1 MRIKELKAENYRL
14 FDRLNFSFGSS
25 PCLIVVDDNEQG
37 KSSIV
42 KAILD
47 CLYTKKNLCETGE
60 KGRIQLSF
68 AIGNDDFLI
77 IVGNKKKRLLRN
89 GEDITRDFYKK
100 AGRSFEYLFGEG
112 LFGLNEEE
120 FLNTVLV
127 LQQGLNTLNISDKTL
142 STKIQSMIELSSEDH
157 SSAQAIRL
165 LRDGLSK
172 NFPRITVKT
181 TPKGDVEQEIK
192 NLTSRID
199 SLRTEYESLLHRIT
213 AAEAPEKEYERTEE
227 EIKEIEQLIERIR
240 YLRIVS
246 ILYHDDKKRQRLESL
261 RKEIESL
268 RPYPELSEEAAEGL
282 WRKINSSYISFKE
295 LYNSAEKTRQKIR
308 QLKEEL
314 EKLRS
319 LLDTYGTAKDRTFE
333 DSTHLYSIY
342 QETVELDRE
351 IHTLQETIERERQ
364 AFRFPFEEFTRMET
378 VFSRLSDSEKHLLH
392 RYRLEK
398 AEIEESINRLERIKA
413 LRLNKRYSLLA
424 TVLSLVISISGYFLH
439 PLLYM
444 VSIISIVSLLFYL
457 KNKKTLELIDRDIL
471 RDKKTIKEI
480 ESTIEDLKRRSLFL
494 DETLKALQERM
505 GYTIDDYQRFTE
517 WSNEYYE
524 IKAREENL
532 KAKKNQRKRLL
543 DNAYR
548 IINREADLPEIKAFA
563 DRIKEASLL
572 RERIT
577 SMENGLSI
585 LRDQLRCE
593 EEEYRGR
600 EREIKEQAEYIFD
613 LITQRDACEMNWQD
627 ISIHELSESLLSML
641 SRTQSAL
648 KIIKEMADI
657 KVLSEEE
664 RISLQNNI
672 KIKETSLYKKEDL
685 ADLKEPSY
693 YENQLTGLQERAK
706 NLHEHQSRLL
716 MKRSDI
722 IQLKRRL
729 FEIEDELE
737 YLNIH
742 KKRAETYRRSVMKAI
757 EIIEEL
763 SRDRYRIW
771 AERLNQETTEIFK
784 SITGKDREIIFE
796 KNLNFRITS
805 DGRELTS
812 QELNTF
818 LSGGAIEQLF
828 LSIRITIAKHVCP
841 HISLPLILDEPFA
854 HADDRRFLNAMRFL
868 IEVVSK
874 ERQVIIFS
882 CHKRRHRLIKE
893 NIMDGYELREGI
905 LQ

>member
-14 FDRLNFSFGSS
+14 FDKLNFSFGSS
-25 PCLIVVDDNEQG
+25 PCLIVVDNNEQG

-60 KGRIQLSF
+60 KGRLQLSF
-68 AIGNDDFLI
+68 TIGNDDFLI
-77 IVGNKKKRLLRN
+77 IVGNKKKRLLKN

-127 LQQGLNTLNISDKTL
+127 LQHGLNTLNISDKAL

-181 TPKGDVEQEIK
+181 TSKGDVEQEIK
-192 NLTSRID
+192 NLTNHIN
-199 SLRTEYESLLHRIT
+199 SLRTEYESLLNRIAT
-213 AAEAPEKEYERTEE
+213 TEETVKEFEKTEE
-227 EIKEIEQLIERIR
+227 EIKETEKLIEKMRH
-240 YLRIVS
+240 LRIVS
-246 ILYHDDKKRQRLESL
+246 ILYHDDKKRQRLETL
-261 RKEIESL
+261 KKEIESL
-268 RPYPELSEEAAEGL
+268 QPYPELSEEEAENL
-282 WRKINSSYISFKE
+282 WKKINSSYISFKE
-295 LYNSAEKTRQKIR
+295 MHNSAEKTRQKIR
-308 QLKEEL
+308 EREEEL
-314 EKLRS
+314 EKLTS
-319 LLDTYGTAKDRTFE
+319 LLNTYGIAKDRTIE
-333 DSTHLYSIY
+333 DATLLYSIY
-342 QETVELDRE
+342 QETVKLDRE
-351 IHTLQETIERERQ
+351 IHSLKETIERERS
-364 AFRFPFEEFTRMET
+364 AFRFPFEEFSRMET
-378 VFSRLSDSEKHLLH
+378 VFSKLSDSEKHILH

-398 AEIEESINRLERIKA
+398 AEIEESINRLERIKT

-471 RDKKTIKEI
+471 RDKNTIKEI
-480 ESTIEDLKRRSLFL
+480 EATIEDLKRRSLFL
-494 DETLKALQERM
+494 DETLKALQERI

-517 WSNEYYE
+517 WSNEYHE
-524 IKAREENL
+524 IKAKEENL
-532 KAKKNQRKRLL
+532 NSKINQRKRLL
-543 DNAYR
+543 DNASK
-548 IINREADLPEIKAFA
+548 IINHEADIPDIKAFA
-563 DRIKEASLL
+563 DKIKEASMLK
-572 RERIT
+572 ERI
-577 SMENGLSI
+577 SSIKDGISI
-585 LRDQLRCE
+585 LKDQLRHD
-593 EEEYRGR
+593 EEEYLGR
-600 EREIKEQAEYIFD
+600 EREIKEQAEYIFNM
-613 LITQRDACEMNWQD
+613 ITQRDAREMNWQGF
-627 ISIHELSESLLSML
+627 STQELSEYLLSML
-641 SRTQSAL
+641 SRTQGAQ
-648 KIIKEMADI
+648 KRIKEMEDI
-657 KVLSEEE
+657 RVLSEEE
-664 RISLQNNI
+664 RASLCNNI
-672 KIKETSLYKKEDL
+672 KIKEGTLYKEE
-685 ADLKEPSY
+685 DLKEPSY
-693 YENQLTGLQERAK
+693 YENQLTGLQEKAK
-706 NLHEHQSRLL
+706 NLHEYQSRLL
-716 MKRSDI
+716 MKRADI

-737 YLNIH
+737 YLITH
-742 KKRAETYRRSVMKAI
+742 KKRAEAYRSSVMKAI
-757 EIIEEL
+757 DIIEEL
-763 SRDRYRIW
+763 SRDRYKIW
-771 AERLNQETTEIFK
+771 AERLNQETTNIFK

-796 KNLNFRITS
+796 KNLNFRINS

-812 QELNTF
+812 QELKAF

-828 LSIRITIAKHVCP
+828 LSIRVTIAKHVCP
-841 HISLPLILDEPFA
+841 HIRLPLILDEPFA
-854 HADDRRFLNAMRFL
+854 HADDSRFLNAMRFL

-893 NIMDGYELREGI
+893 NIIDGYELREGI

>member
-1 MRIKELKAENYRL
+1 MRIKELKTENYRL

-68 AIGNDDFLI
+68 TIGNDDFLI
-77 IVGNKKKRLLRN
+77 IVGNKKKRLLKN
-89 GEDITRDFYKK
+89 GEDITRNFYKK

-127 LQQGLNTLNISDKTL
+127 LQHGLNTLNISDKAL
-142 STKIQSMIELSSEDH
+142 FTKIQSMIELSSEDH

-181 TPKGDVEQEIK
+181 TQKGDVEHEIR
-192 NLTSRID
+192 NLNSRID
-199 SLRTEYESLLHRIT
+199 SLRTEHEALLNRIAT
-213 AAEAPEKEYERTEE
+213 AEETVREFERTEE
-227 EIKEIEQLIERIR
+227 EIKKTEKLIERMLH
-240 YLRIVS
+240 LRTVS
-246 ILYHDDKKRQRLESL
+246 ILYHDDKKRQRLKSL
-261 RKEIESL
+261 RKKIESL
-268 RPYPELSEEAAEGL
+268 QPYPELSEEEAEGL
-282 WRKINSSYISFKE
+282 WKKINASYISFKE
-295 LYNSAEKTRQKIR
+295 MHNSAEKTRQKIR
-308 QLKEEL
+308 QREEEL
-314 EKLRS
+314 EKLNS
-319 LLDTYGTAKDRTFE
+319 LLDTYGTAKDRTVE

-351 IHTLQETIERERQ
+351 IHNLQETIESERQ
-364 AFRFPFEEFTRMET
+364 AFRFPFDEFKRMET

-392 RYRLEK
+392 RYQLEK
-398 AEIEESINRLERIKA
+398 AEIEESINKLERIKT
-413 LRLNKRYSLLA
+413 LRLNERYSLLA
-424 TVLSLVISISGYFLH
+424 TVLSFVISISGYFVN

-444 VSIISIVSLLFYL
+444 VSLIGIVSLLLYF
-457 KNKKTLELIDRDIL
+457 KNKKALKLIEKAPLHNRN
-471 RDKKTIKEI
+471 TIKELN
-480 ESTIEDLKRRSLFL
+480 SSIEDLKRRSIFL
-494 DETLKALQERM
+494 DETLKALQKRI

-517 WSNEYYE
+517 WSNEYHE
-524 IKAREENL
+524 IKAKEENL
-532 KAKKNQRKRLL
+532 NSKIKQRKRLL
-543 DNAYR
+543 ENAYR
-548 IINREADLPEIKAFA
+548 ILNHEADLPDIKAFA
-563 DRIKEASLL
+563 DKIKEASTLKK
-572 RERIT
+572 RI
-577 SMENGLSI
+577 SSI
-585 LRDQLRCE
+585 KDGIFILKDQLIHE
-593 EEEYRGR
+593 EEKYYGK
-600 EREIKEQAEYIFD
+600 EREIREQAEHIFNM
-613 LITQRDACEMNWQD
+613 ITQKDAREMNWQD
-627 ISIHELSESLLSML
+627 ISIQELSESLLSML

-648 KIIKEMADI
+648 KIIKEMDNI

-672 KIKETSLYKKEDL
+672 KIKETGLYKEEDL
-685 ADLKEPSY
+685 SDIKEPSY
-693 YENQLTGLQERAK
+693 YENHIAGLQERAK
-706 NLHEHQSRLL
+706 NLHGHQSRLL

-737 YLNIH
+737 CLNIH
-742 KKRAETYRRSVMKAI
+742 KKRAESYRGSVMKAI
-757 EIIEEL
+757 DVIEEL
-763 SRDRYRIW
+763 SRDRYRVW
-771 AERLNQETTEIFK
+771 AERLNQETTEMFK

-796 KNLNFRITS
+796 KNLNFRISS
-805 DGRELTS
+805 DDRELTS
-812 QELNTF
+812 GELKTF

-841 HISLPLILDEPFA
+841 HIKLPLILDEPFA

-893 NIMDGYELREGI
+893 HIADGYELREGI